1 MRNPIRLV
9 GPESL
14 LRMECINRSL
24 TKVVLPF
31 FVAITFVALAHGVGF
46 AQDFKKQYRQAK
58 DLFNAGNYSAAM
70 DAFQPLMI
78 YDKNNPYPEYSSFYY
93 ALSAQRLGFTTL
105 AKQSFLQTKKIYPKW
120 DQLDELNYWLVKI
133 YLEQREYFH
142 GWQLAKEIKNPT
154 FRLEIDVLKREALLR
169 VDDVETLKMLREEN
183 PQDVEVAFALA
194 KSIGKQVPMTD
205 VNLLDSVAQQFGWN
219 KTDFI
224 RSTAGSSVFKEK
236 YRIALVL
243 PFRTSSLDPSPG
255 KKKSQFALEMYQG
268 MKLAADSLKLEGV
281 NLDLLAYDTDHDPD
295 EIKKLVKEEELKN
308 ADLIVGP
315 LFQEDAVLIH
325 EFSKANKINLFVN
338 PLSSNIDMIGKN
350 PYSFLFQPS
359 HSTIGEKSAELLA
372 AKVNNK
378 NCIVFF
384 GESAKDSAMAASFR
398 QTAKKVG
405 LKIVKSEQVNS
416 ETSADILAILTT
428 ATKYDEWKNPK
439 QFKLKLDS
447 IGSIFV
453 ASDDPLIYTKVIN
466 SVETRGDSI
475 LVVGHE
481 NWLDDNSVDL
491 SKFEKIKV
499 AFAAPNFSA
508 IESKPY
514 QVFRRKFLQR
524 HGVLPGSY
532 AQKGFEFM
540 MVIGHSLKQYG
551 VYFQEGLS
559 KERMPGIL
567 TSGYQMGSMH
577 DNNIVPFV
585 SFKGGRLEPVSK
597 P

>member
-1 MRNPIRLV
+1 MRNLIQSADLQ
-9 GPESL
+9 
-14 LRMECINRSL
+14 CQIQKRST
-24 TKVVLPF
+24 TKCFLPF
-31 FVAITFVALAHGVGF
+31 LSVFFITIALSFLEQGNLF
-46 AQDFKKQYRQAK
+46 AQDYKKQYRQAK
-58 DLFNAGNYSAAM
+58 DLFAAGNYSAAM

-142 GWQLAKEIKNPT
+142 AWQLAKEIKNPT
-154 FRLEIDVLKREALLR
+154 FRLEIDPLKREALLH
-169 VDDVETLKMLREEN
+169 VEDVETLKMLREEN
-183 PQDVEVAFALA
+183 PEDAEVAFALA
-194 KSIGKQVPMTD
+194 KAIGKQVPMAD
-205 VNLLDSVAQQFGWN
+205 GNVLDSVAQQFGWN
-219 KTDFI
+219 KSDFV
-224 RSTAGSSVFKEK
+224 RSSAGTPVFKER

-255 KKKSQFALEMYQG
+255 KKKSQFALDMYQG
-268 MKLAADSLKLEGV
+268 MKLAADSLRMEGI
-281 NLDLLAYDTDHDPD
+281 NLDLLAYDTDHDPE

-315 LFQEDAVLIH
+315 LFQEDAPAVH
-325 EFSKANKINLFVN
+325 EFSKTNKVNLFTN

-372 AKVNNK
+372 SKVTNK

-398 QTAKKVG
+398 LTAKKVG
-405 LKIVKSEQVNS
+405 LKIVKAEQVNS
-416 ETSADILAILTT
+416 ETSADILSILTT
-428 ATKYDEWKNPK
+428 ATQYDEWKNPK

-447 IGSIFV
+447 IGSVFV

-499 AFAAPNFSA
+499 TFASPNFSA

-514 QVFRRKFLQR
+514 LVFRKKFLQR
-524 HGVLPGSY
+524 HGVFPGSY

-540 MVIGHSLKQYG
+540 MVIGHSLKQFG
-551 VYFQEGLS
+551 VYFQEGLT
-559 KERMPGIL
+559 KEKIQGIL
-567 TSGYQMGSMH
+567 TSGYRIGPKH
-577 DNNIVPFV
+577 DNSVVPFV
-585 SFKGGRLEPVSK
+585 SFKGGRLELINEP
-597 P
+597 